1 MPYLRLLEQLLAAV
15 PGALAALLLDAN
27 GEVVV
32 EAGPRAERDRHRL
45 IGAYQGISLM
55 TARKAISRYEVGA
68 ISSLIYRYASY
79 SVILRPLRDGY
90 YLLLSL
96 APEANLGR
104 ALYYSAEIAGEVD
117 AEL

>member
-1 MPYLRLLEQLLAAV
+1 MPYLRLLEHLLASV
-15 PGALAALLLDAN
+15 PGALAALLLDVN
-27 GEVVV
+27 GEIVV
-32 EAGPRAERDRHRL
+32 EAGPRAERDRYRL
-45 IGAYQGISLM
+45 IGAYQGIHLM
-55 TARKAISRYEVGA
+55 STRKAMSRYAVGA
-68 ISSLIYRYASY
+68 LSCLVYRYVAC

-104 ALYYSAEIAGEVD
+104 ALHASKQTAADLD